1 MVISMKDNCWKRAR
15 KQTYEKLHKNKHKT
29 KEELDMSKTSNKPME
44 DETLSSNDKKNFV
57 SNIPIVLDGLTEKA
71 INLKQLTK
79 ISHNKKD
86 YKINKI
92 ECKLPVYFYCTN
104 EDGNEV
110 LVHIQKDGT
119 YHFLEFGNDSEG
131 SK

>member
-1 MVISMKDNCWKRAR
+1 
-15 KQTYEKLHKNKHKT
+15 
-29 KEELDMSKTSNKPME
+29 MSKTSNKTEE
-44 DETLSSNDKKNFV
+44 DNVRSNGEKKFV
-57 SNIPIVLDGLTEKA
+57 SDIPIVLDGLTGKA
-71 INLKQLTK
+71 IDLRKLTK

-92 ECKLPVYFYCTN
+92 ECALPVYFHCTN

-110 LVHIQKDGT
+110 LVHLQKDGT
-119 YHFLEFGNDSEG
+119 YHFLEFGNSEE